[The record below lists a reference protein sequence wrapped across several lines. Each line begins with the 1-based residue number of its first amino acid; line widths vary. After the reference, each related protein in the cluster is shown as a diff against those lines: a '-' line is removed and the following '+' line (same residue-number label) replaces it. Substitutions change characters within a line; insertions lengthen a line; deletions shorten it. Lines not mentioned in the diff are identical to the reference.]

1 MPIESGHM
9 PPFDGIRQNLRKR
22 RSKTMINLFE
32 LVKNLVD
39 AYIYYSANDL
49 LGIFTIYVNAILAG
63 CFYLIKLT
71 KELIIE
77 SMPLVKMMVARVL
90 NYIGKK
96 LIDISFNI

>member
-1 MPIESGHM
+1 M
-9 PPFDGIRQNLRKR
+9 
-22 RSKTMINLFE
+22 MINFFE

-39 AYIYYSANDL
+39 VYIYYSANDL

-77 SMPLVKMMVARVL
+77 SMPLVRIVVARIL